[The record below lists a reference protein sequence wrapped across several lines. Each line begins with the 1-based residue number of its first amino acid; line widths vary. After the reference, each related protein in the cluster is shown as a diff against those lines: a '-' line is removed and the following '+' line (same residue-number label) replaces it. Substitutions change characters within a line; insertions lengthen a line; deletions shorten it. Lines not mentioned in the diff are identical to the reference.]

1 MPEATPQTNQVGRVY
16 ADALVELAQKNGALD
31 EAADEC
37 RQLSSLLEEQPRLQ
51 TLLSNPAI
59 TSAERVELVGRVFSG
74 KLSDTLFRFLSVMAR
89 KDRLDELPAVLL
101 SVRERVAEIRGE
113 VEVDAWT
120 ASPMPEELRDSVRDR
135 VAAALGGKAVTLREH
150 VDPALLGGLKLR
162 VGDRLLDG
170 TAATR
175 LRLLRRDLVA
185 AGNAAA
191 RDAASAST
199 SA

>member
-1 MPEATPQTNQVGRVY
+1 MPDTQTNQVGRVY
-16 ADALVELAQKNGALD
+16 AEALVELAQKNDALD

-37 RQLSSLLEEQPRLQ
+37 QQLSALLGEQPRLQ

>member
-1 MPEATPQTNQVGRVY
+1 MPDTQTNQVGRVY
-16 ADALVELAQKNGALD
+16 ADALIELAQKNDAVD
-31 EAADEC
+31 EIADEC
-37 RQLSSLLEEQPRLQ
+37 RQLSTLLEGEAQLQ

-59 TSAERVELVGRVFSG
+59 TSAERVDLVERIFSG
-74 KLSDTLFRFLSVMAR
+74 KVSDTLFRFLSVMAR

-120 ASPMPEELRDSVRDR
+120 ASPMPDELRDSVRDR
-135 VAAALGGKAVTLREH
+135 VAAALGGKTITLHEH

-175 LRLLRRDLVA
+175 LRLLRRKLVA
-185 AGNAAA
+185 AGNTAA
-191 RDAASAST
+191 RDAAA
-199 SA
+199 AGA